1 MKWETFFISSQC
13 NDLQWSSE
21 FTCTWHVPPTL
32 TLLKTAMQNP
42 VVNSRT
48 RLPATH
54 KECSRTAGGGKKE
67 PRLPTSK
74 SDQQSL
80 KMVEYSRFTEAL
92 SQRACCQ
99 HPSATTGNPLRSCV
113 FAPVD
118 QSSFG
123 CRCSV
128 STNRYS
134 CWSCLMCTFIW
145 RYFIC

>member
-1 MKWETFFISSQC
+1 MKWETFFIPSQC

-21 FTCTWHVPPTL
+21 FMCTWHVPPTS

-123 CRCSV
+123 CTCSV

-134 CWSCLMCTFIW
+134 LWSCFMCNFIW